1 MKSNTIKLLLL
12 LLLAWAN
19 SNVISAQS
27 AQKEPLLQ
35 ILTTYGSI
43 EVKLYNETPLHRDNF
58 LSLAKSGALNGS
70 IFHRVIKDFMVQGG
84 GMPDSNGSGS
94 IGNPFPAEIVTGLY
108 HKKGALAAARMP
120 DNVNPNRESS
130 GSQFYIVHGRKFSSA
145 DLDKLSKKTKMTY
158 TEEQKN
164 TYKTNGGAPHLDGAY
179 TVFGQVVK
187 GLDIVDKIASTPVDG
202 TRPLENISFE
212 LIIIN

>member
-58 LSLAKSGALNGS
+58 LNLAKSGALNGS

-84 GMPDSNGSGS
+84 GIPDSNGSGS
-94 IGNPFPAEIVTGLY
+94 IGNPITAEIVTGLY

-130 GSQFYIVHGRKFSSA
+130 GSQFYIVHGRKFSSV
-145 DLDKLSKKTKMTY
+145 DLENLSKKTKMTY

-164 TYKTNGGAPHLDGAY
+164 TYKTKGGAPHLDGAY

-187 GLDIVDKIASTPVDG
+187 GLDIVDKIASTPVNG

-212 LIIIN
+212 LKIIN